1 MDKFNQAF
9 AELYCYRFY
18 ENKDIE
24 PLTMSEPYKRKR
36 ETLETKINEAGD
48 TGDIW
53 QAVLEYCDVV
63 SQFYY
68 RAGIKDGAGMTCM
81 SEFLIPT

>member
-1 MDKFNQAF
+1 MSFNQAF
-9 AELYCYRFY
+9 VELYCNRFSD
-18 ENKDIE
+18 NKDIE
-24 PLTMSEPYKRKR
+24 PLTTSEQYKRKR

-53 QAVLEYCDVV
+53 QAVLEYCDIV

-68 RAGIKDGAGMTCM
+68 RAGIKDGAGMTCGRD
-81 SEFLIPT
+81 FLIPT